1 MESEGS
7 FECAATVKWARFM
20 GGWTWS
26 GSEHITRQRET
37 TTKLFFLFSVC
48 VGMAWVYWI
57 FTPLTSSGS
66 SSGCCGLTSSDRMEK
81 TYQDEMC
88 LTLFW
93 SLSESFP
100 CLHTERTHLPNV
112 KIRYSTSRGIF
123 RVDDARACV
132 GRRWSLWMINIS
144 IYMLSILHMSSNV
157 FSVRTYDISII
168 NWMLMIFPIKY

>member
-37 TTKLFFLFSVC
+37 TTKLFFLLYSVC
-48 VGMAWVYWI
+48 ASMAWVYWI
-57 FTPLTSSGS
+57 FTPLTSPGS

-112 KIRYSTSRGIF
+112 KIYNTPPRGVFFVSMTLARVLGGAGACEWLISQYICWAF
-123 RVDDARACV
+123 RTCRRVSFRW
-132 GRRWSLWMINIS
+132 GRKTLA
-144 IYMLSILHMSSNV
+144 L
-157 FSVRTYDISII
+157 
-168 NWMLMIFPIKY
+168 